1 MKYEKFFNTCDVII
15 QKGKK
20 IVLVERGQEPF
31 KGMVE
36 LPGGHMDKKE
46 TIEHAA
52 IREALEETNLK
63 VKLQNIF
70 GVYSGPKRDPR
81 GPTVTTVF
89 LAKPI
94 GGKLKA
100 GSDAKI
106 GFWCDVKKIPFRKM
120 AFDHSEIL
128 RDYLKWKKKK
138 GTYWSSKT

>member
-15 QKGKK
+15 QKGNK

-31 KGMVE
+31 KGMIE
-36 LPGGHMDKKE
+36 LPGGHVDKSE
-46 TIEHAA
+46 TVEQAA
-52 IREALEETNLK
+52 IREAKEETNLN
-63 VKLQNIF
+63 VKLENIF

-94 GGKLKA
+94 GGKLEA

-106 GFWCDVKKIPFRKM
+106 GFWCENKKIPFKMM
-120 AFDHSEIL
+120 AFDHTEIL
-128 RDYLKWKKKK
+128 KDYLKWRKHK